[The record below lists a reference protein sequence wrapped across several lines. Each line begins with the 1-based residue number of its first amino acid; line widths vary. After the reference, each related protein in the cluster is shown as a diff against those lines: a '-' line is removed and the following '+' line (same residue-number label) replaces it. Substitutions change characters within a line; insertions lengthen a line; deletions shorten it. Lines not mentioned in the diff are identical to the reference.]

1 VAKED
6 PVLTIYHLLYRAFGP
21 QHWWPGDGPFEMM
34 VGAILTQNTAWSNV
48 EKAIKNLK
56 KENLLT
62 VRGLHE
68 VPLEKLEA
76 LVHPAGYYRIKSR
89 RLKSFIRFLW
99 ENYQEDFPRMWA
111 EDTEAL
117 REKLLSVNGVGR
129 ETADSILLYA
139 GGKPTF
145 VVDSYTHRI
154 FTRHQLVPE
163 DVDYEGLRSF
173 FLEHLP
179 DDPALYNEYH
189 ALIVRAGKTYCRKTP
204 RCEGCPMEGM
214 MES

>member
-1 VAKED
+1 MAKED